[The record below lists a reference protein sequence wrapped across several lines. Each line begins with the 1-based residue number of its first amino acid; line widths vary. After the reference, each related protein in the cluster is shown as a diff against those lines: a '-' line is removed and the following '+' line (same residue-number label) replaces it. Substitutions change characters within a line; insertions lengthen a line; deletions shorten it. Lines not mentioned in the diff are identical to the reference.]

1 MRPTRTTVLLTA
13 GLVTLLGVPAVAA
26 AENPTDLH
34 VNNQSGSNCSDTGA
48 GTQAV
53 PYCTISAAARAVLPG
68 QTVRIKPG
76 WTYDEAVT
84 IDRSGAPGKPIS
96 FVAEEGWDGQ
106 QADLGELLTV
116 RGASHVVLGSLFT
129 RGGVQ
134 ISGSTDVGMDRI
146 RAARGRLDGVVVDGA
161 SKDVRI
167 GRSNLVG
174 VRIEGGSQGTVLSRN
189 LISGSAQPG
198 VTAVDAPGTVVTNN
212 TVRGYCA
219 TGVSVG
225 GASTGSGLFNNVIAT
240 EARSSYCKT
249 DEPRNAILVEQ
260 SATAGTVVDYN
271 LVTGVPSAPVQM
283 PYRWAGTTYPDPA
296 AFHAATGQGG
306 HDILTAGQAGVG
318 PVEGSPTVDSADPT
332 APGVLPSDI
341 NRKPTGDDPSVPNTG
356 KNGGYLDRGAY
367 ETHDGL
373 SQAWMNIDKTWA
385 PAGTKVEVQAVSD
398 SRWPTAMS
406 YHVDFGDGTA
416 PVVTQQGTGA
426 HGLAT
431 HAYGKPGDYVIKVT
445 AVNGAGQQA
454 TTQQTTKVTPAG
466 PLTAAFSATPFLPAP
481 NDTATRVP
489 PLTMSFDPSASATP
503 WPVERTDVDFGDG
516 VQRSFPGLAIGK
528 YTYSRPGDYTA
539 TVTVVDVKGTRSTTT
554 RPVHVEYA
562 KGGYTAV
569 TPFRL
574 KDTRVNGG
582 TLQGGSPA
590 SIGMP
595 IPFNAAGSASGGMSA
610 AVINVTLTNVTQ
622 DAYLNVSSAYDDR
635 PTTSNIN
642 ARAGATVSNTVTVP
656 VSEIGQVWFYLNAG
670 RADVIVDFVGY
681 YQPNAGEK
689 FSPVAPARLAD
700 TRTPGA
706 GGAVAGGTTRT
717 VKVAG
722 VGGIPADAKAVAVNL
737 TSTEATQNSYVVAY
751 PDPAKRPEP
760 ASNLNPEPGKA
771 KSNQAIVPVGPDGT
785 ITLYNHAG
793 SAHLI
798 VDAVGYYGKNGKAL
812 YTPVVPK
819 RLADTRTTGKL
830 AAGATTTVSGVP
842 AGAVGAVLNL
852 TATES
857 TGAGFLTAH
866 AFGSARPEASS
877 LQTLP
882 GLTVSNHVTTPVA
895 DGRISVYNS
904 QWGGPNHVI
913 ADLLGYF
920 TQG

>member
-13 GLVTLLGVPAVAA
+13 GLVTLLGVPAAAA
-26 AENPTDLH
+26 AETPTNLY
-34 VNNQSGSNCSDTGA
+34 VNNQDGSGCSDTGA

-53 PYCTISAAARAVLPG
+53 PYCTISAAAKAVLPG

-76 WTYDEAVT
+76 WTYAEAVT

-96 FVAEEGWDGQ
+96 FVADGPAVGQ
-106 QADLGELLTV
+106 QADLGKTVTV
-116 RGASHVVLGSLFT
+116 RGASHVVLGSLFA

-134 ISGSTDVGMDRI
+134 ISGSTDVGLDRI
-146 RAARGRLDGVVVDGA
+146 RAVRGRLDSVAVDGA

-167 GRSNLVG
+167 GRSNLLG

-189 LISGSAQPG
+189 LISGPVGPAVS
-198 VTAVDAPGTVVTNN
+198 AVDAPGTVVTNN
-212 TVRGYCA
+212 TVHGYC
-219 TGVSVG
+219 
-225 GASTGSGLFNNVIAT
+225 GAALSIADGSTGAGLFNNVIVAK
-240 EARSSYCKT
+240 AGDSCRT
-249 DEPRNAILVEQ
+249 DGARNAILIAQ
-260 SATAGTVVDYN
+260 SATAGTVADYN
-271 LVTGVPSAPVQM
+271 LVASQVPYS
-283 PYRWAGTTYPDPA
+283 WAGTTYPDPA

-306 HDILTAGQAGVG
+306 HDILNPGQDGLG

-332 APGVLPSDI
+332 APGVLPTDI
-341 NRKPTGDDPSVPNTG
+341 DGRPTADDPLVPNTG

-373 SQAWMNIDKTWA
+373 SQTWMHVDQTWA
-385 PAGTKVEVQAVSD
+385 PVGTKVEVQAVSD
-398 SRWPTAMS
+398 SNWPTAMS
-406 YHVDFGDGTA
+406 YHVDFGDGTP

-431 HAYGKPGDYVIKVT
+431 HAYSKAGDYVIKVT
-445 AVNGAGQQA
+445 AVNAVGQKA
-454 TTQQTTKVTPAG
+454 TTEKPVKVTAAG
-466 PLTAAFSATPFLPAP
+466 PLTAAFSAGPVLPAP
-481 NDTATRVP
+481 DDTTTRVP
-489 PLTMSFDPSASATP
+489 PLTMSLDPSASATP
-503 WPVERTDVDFGDG
+503 WPVDRTEVDFGDG
-516 VQRSFPGLAIGK
+516 SQKSLAGLATATH
-528 YTYSRPGDYTA
+528 TYSRPGDYKA
-539 TVTVVDVKGTRSTTT
+539 AVTVVDVKGTKSTTT
-554 RPVHVEYA
+554 RSVHVDYA
-562 KGGYTAV
+562 RAGYVAV

-574 KDTRVNGG
+574 KDTRVHGG

-595 IPFNAAGSASGGMSA
+595 APLHASGMASGGMSA
-610 AVINVTLTNVTQ
+610 AVINVTLTGVTQ
-622 DAYLNVSSAYDDR
+622 DAYLNVASTYDDR
-635 PTTSNIN
+635 PTTSSLN

-656 VSEIGQVWFYLNAG
+656 VGKEGQVWFYLNAG

-681 YQPNAGEK
+681 YQPNAGQK
-689 FSPVAPARLAD
+689 FSPVAPTRLAD
-700 TRTPGA
+700 TRTA
-706 GGAVAGGTTRT
+706 GGPVAGGTTRT

-722 VGGIPADAKAVAVNL
+722 VGGIPADAQAVAVNL
-737 TSTEATQNSYVVAY
+737 TSTEATQNSFVVAY

-760 ASNLNPEPGKA
+760 ASNLNPEPGRA

-793 SAHLI
+793 SVQLI
-798 VDAVGYYGKNGKAL
+798 VDAVGYYGKDGKAL
-812 YTPVVPK
+812 FTPVVPG
-819 RLADTRTTGKL
+819 RLADTRTTGIV
-830 AAGATTTVSGVP
+830 AAGGTTTVAGVP

-857 TGAGFLTAH
+857 TGAGFLTAYG
-866 AFGSARPEASS
+866 FGSARPEASS

-882 GLTVSNHVTTPVA
+882 GLTVPNHVTTPVA
-895 DGRISVYNS
+895 DGKVSVYNG